1 MAESKSSRNQ
11 PPAKIILRP
20 NDSAGHASDGAD
32 GGPGG
37 TIDIVVH
44 EAQTNLLLAT
54 SWDVKG
60 GKGGIAG
67 QHGKPGKGGKG
78 GKGGDSHEW

>member
-1 MAESKSSRNQ
+1 MESKSSFKQ
-11 PPAKIILRP
+11 PSTNIILRS
-20 NDSAGHASDGAD
+20 NDSAGRGSDGAD

-44 EAQTNLLLAT
+44 ETQTNLLLAT
-54 SWDVKG
+54 SWEVKG

-67 QHGKPGKGGKG
+67 IHGSPGKGGKG
-78 GKGGDSHEW
+78 GKGGNSHEW